1 MAMKYELTKD
11 LETGNALIDSEHRQL
26 FAAINNLMDAC
37 AQGKGRDQIMSTA
50 RFLTDYVGK
59 HFGDEE
65 QLQMRSKYPDYP
77 AHKQFHDGYKCTI
90 AQAAQ
95 ELANEGPT
103 LTALNKLNQVVSIL
117 ITHIRR
123 EDKKVAAHVKAA
135 K

>member
-1 MAMKYELTKD
+1 
-11 LETGNALIDSEHRQL
+11 
-26 FAAINNLMDAC
+26 
-37 AQGKGRDQIMSTA
+37 MSTA

-77 AHKQFHDGYKCTI
+77 AHKQFHDGYKRTI

-103 LTALNKLNQVVSIL
+103 LTALNQAQPSGQ
-117 ITHIRR
+117 HIDHPHPPGR
-123 EDKKVAAHVKAA
+123 
-135 K
+135 

>member
-65 QLQMRSKYPDYP
+65 QLQMRSKYPDCP
-77 AHKQFHDGYKCTI
+77 
-90 AQAAQ
+90 QAIPRWIQ
-95 ELANEGPT
+95 
-103 LTALNKLNQVVSIL
+103 
-117 ITHIRR
+117 THHRPGCPGTG
-123 EDKKVAAHVKAA
+123 E
-135 K
+135 

>member
-11 LETGNALIDSEHRQL
+11 LETGNALIDSETGV

-77 AHKQFHDGYKCTI
+77 AHKQFHDGYKRTI

-95 ELANEGPT
+95 ELASEAHIDG
-103 LTALNKLNQVVSIL
+103 LNKLTKWS
-117 ITHIRR
+117 
-123 EDKKVAAHVKAA
+123 AY
-135 K
+135 